1 MSKVSIVFT
10 DCVKKKMIWNLIPA
24 MIIFLVWMYGIHV
37 NIYEAVASAVIAVVV
52 LTVGDMISGYFFGDS
67 FNATKSNHPTH

>member
-1 MSKVSIVFT
+1 MNRVSIVFT

-37 NIYEAVASAVIAVVV
+37 SVYEAVASAVIAVVV
-52 LTVGDMISGYFFGDS
+52 LTVGDMISSYFFGDT
-67 FNATKSNHPTH
+67 FNATNSNHPTH

>member
-37 NIYEAVASAVIAVVV
+37 NVYEAVASAFIAVVV
-52 LTVGDMISGYFFGDS
+52 LTVGDMISSYFFGDT
-67 FNATKSNHPTH
+67 FNATNSNHPTH